1 MQPIVVT
8 VSDASGGAKYSRW
21 VRLDNWAPGGV
32 AVQLVVSGTATYTLQ
47 QTLDDPNSPTNP
59 VPVNSVTWF
68 PCADTNVVNVS
79 ASAQTNY
86 QFAPVFCRVVQSAG
100 SGSVTATFV
109 QHSAV
114 PL

>member
-8 VSDASGGAKYSRW
+8 VSDASGGVKYSRW
-21 VRLDNWAPGGV
+21 VRLDNFAPGGV

-59 VPVNSVTWF
+59 VAVGSVTWF

-79 ASAQTNY
+79 TSAQTNY
-86 QFAPVFCRVVQSAG
+86 QFAPIFCRVVQSAG

-114 PL
+114 PQ